1 MSKKILKNVRINP
14 INGEPDFYFPMEV
27 TNPADKEYARLNGLE
42 IGMAMLGNRRF
53 LAIMI
58 PCKRK
63 GYDDKGREIYLDT
76 PSEEQYRTYKALI
89 KDKLNRQED
98 EKQDGR
104 CNIPTA
110 NGGTRR
116 CPLRIPNPDYIPGG
130 NQPKTIANRC
140 EGCPY
145 EPFRQGHTVIELSC
159 LDHECENGEKEPY
172 EAPSPKNYYA
182 ADRYEE
188 LSKEFVDFVRERKP
202 RLAPLA
208 EMLVREYKLTEASEE
223 LGRSTSTT
231 FSQKEKLQELLTEFL
246 DIAITL

>member
-14 INGEPDFYFPMEV
+14 ITNEPDFYFPMEV

-42 IGMAMLGNRRF
+42 VGMAMLGNRRF

-63 GYDDKGREIYLDT
+63 DYDSKGREIYLDT
-76 PSEEQYRTYKALI
+76 PSEEQHRIYKALI
-89 KDKLNRQED
+89 KDELNRQED

-116 CPLRIPNPDYIPGG
+116 CPLRIPNPAYAPGG
-130 NQPKTIANRC
+130 NQPKTLANKC
-140 EGCPY
+140 EECPY
-145 EPFRQGHTVIELSC
+145 EPFRQAHTVIELSC
-159 LDHECENGEKEPY
+159 LDHENENGETQPY
-172 EAPSPKNYYA
+172 EAPSPKNYYT
-182 ADRYEE
+182 ADDYEE
-188 LSKEFVDFVRERKP
+188 LAEKFVAFIKSRKP
-202 RLAPLA
+202 RLTPLA
-208 EMLVREYKLTEASEE
+208 EKLVKEASLTEASQE
-223 LGRSTSTT
+223 LGKSTSTT

-246 DIAITL
+246 DNAILF